1 MIWVPVLIVGGG
13 PVGLTLATD
22 LGWRGIRCLLVERR
36 DGSIT
41 LPKMNMISART
52 MEFCRRWGIAREVRR
67 LSIPEDFPRNI
78 LFVTS
83 ANGYELAR
91 FEYPSRSDARPVHS
105 PEYLQRC
112 SQIYFDPLLQRTVN
126 GFSGVTLRYH
136 TELVGFDQ
144 DADGVTAQLRG
155 LETGETMTVRADY
168 LIGCDGAES
177 FVRECLG
184 VRLEGNHSLGEE
196 TNIFYLSDDLRA
208 MCPRT
213 RAIMQMVY
221 GGEGYLGALVSV
233 DGIRQWRVS
242 VRSKVIG
249 AGMASEQPD
258 AVVRRM
264 VGRDFAFAVKSVM
277 PWSRRRLMADRYRC
291 GRVLLAG
298 DAVHQLSP
306 TGGFGMNTGIG
317 DAIDLSWKLAAVIRG
332 WGGKRLLDSY
342 ETERRPIGDSV
353 TEEGARNYHVLA
365 QLPTGAEIDEASDRG
380 ATLREK
386 VSRFIRENEYDR
398 EFDTDG
404 VTFGYRYEGSPLVIP
419 DGTPEPPHEVMA
431 YRPTARPGHR
441 APHVWLDDD
450 RSTLDLFGRDF
461 TLLCLDADPE
471 EAAPLRQA
479 AAERAMPLQ
488 IAPLKNAFGANGIS
502 EPVRAGASRWA
513 CCMARGFDGRGR
525 RRIARSRSREL
536 ATPIHHGSA
545 I

>member
-1 MIWVPVLIVGGG
+1 MISVPVLIVGGG

-22 LGWRGIRCLLVERR
+22 LGWRGIPCLLVERR

-41 LPKMNMISART
+41 LPKMNMVSART
-52 MEFCRRWGIAREVRR
+52 MEFCRRWGIAQEVRR

-91 FEYPSRSDARPVHS
+91 FEYPSRADARPVHS

-126 GFSGVTLRYH
+126 GFNGVRLRYH

-144 DADGVTAQLRG
+144 DDGGVTAQLRS
-155 LETGETMTVRADY
+155 LETGESITVRADY
-168 LIGCDGAES
+168 LVGCDGAES
-177 FVRECLG
+177 FVRESLG
-184 VRLEGNHSLGEE
+184 ARLEGNHSLGEE
-196 TNIFYLSDDLRA
+196 INIFYLSDELSA

-213 RAIMQMVY
+213 KAIMQMVY
-221 GGEGYLGALVSV
+221 GSEGYLGSIVSV

-242 VRSKVIG
+242 VRAK
-249 AGMASEQPD
+249 
-258 AVVRRM
+258 AVGSSLALARAESIVRRL
-264 VGRDFAFAVKSVM
+264 VGRDFAFEVKSVM
-277 PWSRRRLMADRYRC
+277 PWTRRRLMADSYGR

-317 DAIDLSWKLAAVIRG
+317 DAIDLSWKLAAVIGG
-332 WGGKRLLDSY
+332 WGGARLLDSY

-353 TEEGARNYHVLA
+353 TEEGARNYRVLA
-365 QLPTGAEIDEASDRG
+365 QLPIGAEIDEASERG
-380 ATLREK
+380 AALREK
-386 VSRFIRENEYDR
+386 VSGFIRENEYDR

-404 VTFGYRYEGSPLVIP
+404 VTFGYRYEGSPLIVP
-419 DGTPEPPHEVMA
+419 DGTPEPPHEVMT

-441 APHVWLDDD
+441 APHVWLEDG
-450 RSTLDLFGRDF
+450 RSTLDLFGQDF
-461 TLLCLDADPE
+461 TLLCLGAGTE

-479 AAERAMPLQ
+479 AAACGMPLQ
-488 IAPLKNAFGANGIS
+488 IVSLENES
-502 EPVRAGASRWA
+502 VRTAYQSRFALVRPDGHVAWRADSMAENAGALLDRV
-513 CCMARGFDGRGR
+513 RG
-525 RRIARSRSREL
+525 S
-536 ATPIHHGSA
+536 
-545 I
+545 